1 MIVNHANIRRQTAR
15 NPDNGF
21 VKAFRDLRYPHR
33 DFAVDRLAVDAAFA
47 GDNQICIGHLVGQV
61 QRIGYNLN
69 ALAQLCAAK
78 AYSAAPIP
86 PRRTTASKV

>member
-1 MIVNHANIRRQTAR
+1 MIVYHANIRSQTAR

-78 AYSAAPIP
+78 SVQRRAHS